1 MQKFLVRFLE
11 TITCYFQ
18 RLYICGNTGSCRFSV
33 SYQSE
38 EIPGDVIPEWGM
50 VYLRM
55 AVVTPVLSVFLDPF
69 AETAQLFVKYLL
81 NCYSLAD

>member
-1 MQKFLVRFLE
+1 M
-11 TITCYFQ
+11 
-18 RLYICGNTGSCRFSV
+18 